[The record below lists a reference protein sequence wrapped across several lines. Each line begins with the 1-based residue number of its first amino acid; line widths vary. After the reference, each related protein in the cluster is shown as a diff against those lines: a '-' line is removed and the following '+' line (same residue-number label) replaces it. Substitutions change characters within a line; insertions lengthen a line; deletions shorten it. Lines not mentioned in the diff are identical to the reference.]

1 MTEKIDFSSYID
13 ERPDEGIYR
22 VDRSI
27 FTDPALFELEMKY
40 IFEKTWVFLCHES
53 QIANPNDFITTYI
66 GRQPVIVNR
75 DATGTIN
82 AYINACA
89 NIKKRKFI

>member
-40 IFEKTWVFLCHES
+40 IFLTGNS
-53 QIANPNDFITTYI
+53 I
-66 GRQPVIVNR
+66 RQKLP
-75 DATGTIN
+75 
-82 AYINACA
+82 
-89 NIKKRKFI
+89 KK